1 MEAPEAPTAYQF
13 VMDNWLPAT
22 IPMKRLAQYMDK
34 LAQLVGSPERV
45 HFTKITKGSAQS
57 AFNVEGVAAYEVSQR
72 LKAANEDQFS
82 EPAKLRKEINKM
94 LRDDGC
100 VAYLRVLKGQKVIE
114 FAGRKTPISEEVIV
128 HDTGDLEGTVIRVGG
143 RGNTIPV
150 TLEGADGLP
159 YRCWATKAIA
169 KQLAPYLF
177 EEQVRVTGKG
187 KWLRNSE
194 GVWNMEEFQ
203 ILSHAVLEDSS
214 LTEFVKDMRE
224 IPGSVWNEKA
234 DPQAELKRIRGD

>member
-13 VMDNWLPAT
+13 VMDKWLPAT

-45 HFTKITKGSAQS
+45 HFDKITKGSARP
-57 AFNVEGVAAYEVSQR
+57 AFNVEEVAAFEVSQR
-72 LKAANEDQFS
+72 LKAANEDQVS
-82 EPAKLRKEINKM
+82 EPGRLRKEINKM

-100 VAYLRVLKGQKVIE
+100 VAYLRVLKGPKVIE
-114 FAGRKTPISEEVIV
+114 FAGRRTPISEEVTV
-128 HDTGDLEGTVIRVGG
+128 HDTGNLEGTVIRVGG
-143 RGNTIPV
+143 KGNTIPV
-150 TLEGADGLP
+150 TLEGADGSP
-159 YRCWATKAIA
+159 YRCWATKVIA

-194 GVWNMEEFQ
+194 GVWIMEEFQ
-203 ILSHAVLEDSS
+203 ILGHTLLEDSS

-224 IPGSVWNEKA
+224 TPGSAWNEKE